1 MKDSGIGAR
10 VRRKEAPI
18 LDEIEAE
25 RKHLERIQALS
36 PAERTEFHQRLR
48 KEEARNSLAVI
59 IIFILMVA
67 AISLSWQWWLPVLS
81 KVKAGV
87 MGGGS

>member
-1 MKDSGIGAR
+1 MRDSDVGAHI
-10 VRRKEAPI
+10 RRKEAPI

-48 KEEARNSLAVI
+48 QRERRKSVEIVAFVLLVVI
-59 IIFILMVA
+59 VA
-67 AISLSWQWWLPVLS
+67 SFSWQWWLPVLS

-87 MGGGS
+87 MGDGS